1 MTGGIVAEYASVML
15 KGLGAAILT
24 HICAMTCREC
34 GRPSLADTVEL
45 AGKIE
50 RFILCL
56 PLIKKIVETATSLME
71 L

>member
-1 MTGGIVAEYASVML
+1 MSIVAEYASVML

-34 GRPSLADTVEL
+34 GRPSLADAVEL

-50 RFILCL
+50 IFILCL

>member
-1 MTGGIVAEYASVML
+1 MSIVAEYASIML

-24 HICAMTCREC
+24 HICAMVCREC
-34 GRPSLADTVEL
+34 GKPSLADTVEL

-50 RFILCL
+50 IFILCL
-56 PLIKKIVETATSLME
+56 PLIKKIVETAAGLLE